1 MLKKNTKNIFCFTAA
16 VVTAGL
22 LVAGCSDND
31 DNGSSQSVK
40 RGSVVFE
47 YSLQA
52 ASRTEIPNTVTSV
65 KYSFRNAE
73 NSTVFFTKSYE
84 VPHKSTK
91 VDQASLT
98 IREVPITA
106 KTVVA
111 AYYDKDN
118 KIVNIGV
125 NDLSWT
131 SSYTA
136 AVKNPEV
143 TELKDVN
150 IAGRSVNKNVIAKGQ
165 ELKLDTMI
173 TLASTDKT
181 YYVTDFVTFKDGD
194 KDINLKAIKSADDK
208 SLEYSTTSGHY
219 ETNNYGKYNFV
230 ATLPVK
236 GSDIVFAFDPTFVS
250 DNTIESISLQPVYS
264 VLSVSEQTNS
274 CEVIVPDV
282 DLGASKVTKADYDT
296 SIAVGKEQFKVL
308 GIYTDD
314 TSKGPQPE
322 SQDLTSKATLTCD
335 YEKASV
341 SGNTV
346 TFSSLEAGQTT
357 RVKASVKLDGE
368 AEAKTGSIDV
378 KLTKGYANVILGI
391 KDSQSN
397 KYEDL
402 NGAEFTT
409 SSKLNDIRI
418 IGNYLTKSGDLD
430 SNICDYILLD
440 ENMIP
445 KYPTPRIEP
454 NHLSTS
460 PYFDFG
466 SDNIS
471 YTLEIGSSVK
481 SGNYTLSVGTIDK
494 LPGYNATTKISVK

>member
-1 MLKKNTKNIFCFTAA
+1 M
-16 VVTAGL
+16 G
-22 LVAGCSDND
+22 AGCSDSD
-31 DNGSSQSVK
+31 DNNSAPSAK
-40 RGSVVFE
+40 LGSVVFE

-52 ASRTEIPNTVTSV
+52 AARTEIPNTVTSV

-84 VPHKSTK
+84 VPHQSTK

-136 AVKNPEV
+136 AVKDPEV
-143 TELKDVN
+143 TELKDIN
-150 IAGRSVNKNVIAKGQ
+150 IAGCSVNKNVIAKGQ

-173 TLASTDKT
+173 TLASTNKT
-181 YYVTDFVTFKDGD
+181 YYVTDFVTFKNGD
-194 KDINLKAIKSADDK
+194 KDVNLKAVKSTDDK

-219 ETNNYGKYNFV
+219 EANNYGKYNFI
-230 ATLPVK
+230 AALPVK
-236 GSDIVFAFDPTFVS
+236 GSDINFTFDPIFVS
-250 DNTIESISLQPVYS
+250 DNTIESISLQPVYATI
-264 VLSVSEQTNS
+264 SEQANS

-282 DLGASKVTKADYDT
+282 NLGASKVTKADYDT

-322 SQDLTSKATLTCD
+322 SQDLTNKATITCD

-346 TFSSLEAGQTT
+346 TFNSLEASQTT

-378 KLTKGYANVILGI
+378 KLIKSYANVILGMQ
-391 KDSQSN
+391 DSQSH

-402 NGAEFTT
+402 DEAEFTT
-409 SSKLNDIRI
+409 GSKFSDIHI
-418 IGNYLTKSGDLD
+418 IGNYLTEKDDLN

-440 ENMIP
+440 ENIIP
-445 KYPTPRIEP
+445 TYPTPRIEPNHLTRIEP

-466 SDNIS
+466 SDNRS
-471 YTLEIGSSVK
+471 YILEIGSSVK
-481 SGNYTLSVGTIDK
+481 SGTYTLSVGTLDK
-494 LPGYNATTKISVK
+494 LPGYNAATKISVK

>member
-1 MLKKNTKNIFCFTAA
+1 MHKNTKNIFYFATAVIA
-16 VVTAGL
+16 AGL
-22 LVAGCSDND
+22 LGAGCSDSD
-31 DNGSSQSVK
+31 DNNSAPSAK
-40 RGSVVFE
+40 LGSVVFE

-52 ASRTEIPNTVTSV
+52 AARTEIPTTVTSV

-84 VPHKSTK
+84 VPHQSTK

-136 AVKNPEV
+136 AVKDPEV
-143 TELKDVN
+143 TELKDIN
-150 IAGRSVNKNVIAKGQ
+150 IAGCSVNKNVIAKGQ
-165 ELKLDTMI
+165 ELNLDTMI
-173 TLASTDKT
+173 TLASTNKT
-181 YYVTDFVTFKDGD
+181 YYVTDFVTFKNGD
-194 KDINLKAIKSADDK
+194 KDVNLKAVKSADDK
-208 SLEYSTTSGHY
+208 SLEYNTTSGHY
-219 ETNNYGKYNFV
+219 EANNYGKYNFI

-236 GSDIVFAFDPTFVS
+236 GSDVKFTFDSIFVS
-250 DNTIESISLQPVYS
+250 DNTIESIALQPVS
-264 VLSVSEQTNS
+264 GALFESEEVSS

-282 DLGASKVTKADYDT
+282 NLGASKVTKADYDT

-322 SQDLTSKATLTCD
+322 SQDLTNKATITCD

-346 TFSSLEAGQTT
+346 TFNSLEASQTT

-368 AEAKTGSIDV
+368 AEAKSASIDV
-378 KLTKGYANVILGI
+378 KLIKGYANVILGMQ
-391 KDSQSN
+391 DSKSN

-402 NGAEFTT
+402 DEAEFTT
-409 SSKLNDIRI
+409 GSKFSDIHI
-418 IGNYLTKSGDLD
+418 IGNYLTEKGDLN

-440 ENMIP
+440 ENIIP
-445 KYPTPRIEP
+445 TYPAPRIEP

-466 SDNIS
+466 SDNRS
-471 YTLEIGSSVK
+471 YILEIGSSVK
-481 SGNYTLSVGTIDK
+481 SGAYTLSVGTLDK
-494 LPGYNATTKISVK
+494 LPGYNAATKIRVK

>member
-1 MLKKNTKNIFCFTAA
+1 MHKNTKNIFCFTAA
-16 VVTAGL
+16 VVAAGL
-22 LVAGCSDND
+22 LGAGCSDSD
-31 DNGSSQSVK
+31 DNNSTPSAK
-40 RGSVVFE
+40 LGSVVFE

-52 ASRTEIPNTVTSV
+52 AARTEIPNTVTSV

-84 VPHKSTK
+84 VPHQSTK

-173 TLASTDKT
+173 TLASTNKT
-181 YYVTDFVTFKDGD
+181 YYVTDFATFKDGD

-208 SLEYSTTSGHY
+208 SLEYNTTSGHY
-219 ETNNYGKYNFV
+219 EANNYGKYNFV

-236 GSDIVFAFDPTFVS
+236 GSDISFTFDPTFVS
-250 DNTIESISLQPVYS
+250 DNTIESISLQPVYAT
-264 VLSVSEQTNS
+264 VSESEQANS
-274 CEVIVPDV
+274 CEVIVPDA

-308 GIYTDD
+308 GVYTDD

-346 TFSSLEAGQTT
+346 TFSSLEASQTT

-378 KLTKGYANVILGI
+378 KLIQGYANVILGI
-391 KDSQSN
+391 KDSKSN

-466 SDNIS
+466 SDNRS
-471 YTLEIGSSVK
+471 YILEIGSSVK

>member
-52 ASRTEIPNTVTSV
+52 ASRTEIPNTITSV

-84 VPHKSTK
+84 VPHQSQK

-98 IREVPITA
+98 VNGVPITA

-118 KIVNIGV
+118 NIVNIGL
-125 NDLSWT
+125 NDLSWN
-131 SSYTA
+131 SYYNA
-136 AVKNPEV
+136 DVKNPEIV
-143 TELKDVN
+143 EFKNADIV
-150 IAGRSVNKNVIAKGQ
+150 GCSVNKSVIAKGQ
-165 ELKLDTMI
+165 ELKLETML
-173 TLASTDKT
+173 TLAATNKV
-181 YYVTDFVTFKDGD
+181 YYVTDFVTFKNDGQEV
-194 KDINLKAIKSADDK
+194 NLKAVKSADDE
-208 SLEYSTTSGHY
+208 SFEYSTTSGHY
-219 ETNNYGKYNFV
+219 ETNNYGKYNFT

-236 GSDIVFAFDPTFVS
+236 DFSIDFNFDPIFIS
-250 DNTIESISLQPVYS
+250 DNTIEGISLQPVYS
-264 VLSVSEQTNS
+264 TLSESGKISS

-282 DLGASKVTKADYDT
+282 NLGADKVDKSSDDT
-296 SIAVGKEQFKVL
+296 TMAVGQEQFKVL

-346 TFSSLEAGQTT
+346 TFSSLEASQTT

-378 KLTKGYANVILGI
+378 KLIQGYANVILGI
-391 KDSQSN
+391 KDSKSN

-409 SSKLNDIRI
+409 GSNFSDIRI
-418 IGNYLTKSGDLD
+418 IGNYLTKKGDLD

-466 SDNIS
+466 SDNRS
-471 YTLEIGSSVK
+471 YILEIGSSVK

>member
-1 MLKKNTKNIFCFTAA
+1 MHKNTKNIFYFATAVIA
-16 VVTAGL
+16 AGL
-22 LVAGCSDND
+22 LGAGCSDSD
-31 DNGSSQSVK
+31 DNNSAPSAK
-40 RGSVVFE
+40 LGSVVFE

-52 ASRTEIPNTVTSV
+52 AARTEIPNTVTSV

-84 VPHKSTK
+84 VPHQSTK

-136 AVKNPEV
+136 AVKDPEV
-143 TELKDVN
+143 TELKDIN
-150 IAGRSVNKNVIAKGQ
+150 IAGCSVNKNVIAKGQ

-173 TLASTDKT
+173 TLASTNKT
-181 YYVTDFVTFKDGD
+181 YYVTDFVTFKNGD
-194 KDINLKAIKSADDK
+194 KDVNLKAVKSTDDK

-219 ETNNYGKYNFV
+219 EANNYGKYNFI
-230 ATLPVK
+230 AALPVK
-236 GSDIVFAFDPTFVS
+236 GSDINFTFDPIFVS
-250 DNTIESISLQPVYS
+250 DNTIESISLQPVYATI
-264 VLSVSEQTNS
+264 SEQANS

-282 DLGASKVTKADYDT
+282 DLGVSEVTKADYDT

-322 SQDLTSKATLTCD
+322 SQDLTNKATITCD

-346 TFSSLEAGQTT
+346 TFNSLEASQTT

-378 KLTKGYANVILGI
+378 KLIKVYANAILGMQ
-391 KDSQSN
+391 DSQSH

-402 NGAEFTT
+402 DEAEFTT
-409 SSKLNDIRI
+409 GSNLNGIRI
-418 IGNYLTKSGDLD
+418 IGNYLTKKGDLS

-440 ENMIP
+440 ENIIP
-445 KYPTPRIEP
+445 TYPTPRIEP

-466 SDNIS
+466 SDNRS
-471 YTLEIGSSVK
+471 YILKIGSSVK
-481 SGNYTLSVGTIDK
+481 SGTYTLSVGTLDK
-494 LPGYNATTKISVK
+494 LPGYNAVTKISVK

>member
-1 MLKKNTKNIFCFTAA
+1 MYKNTKNIFCFATA
-16 VVTAGL
+16 VVVVGL
-22 LVAGCSDND
+22 LGAGCSDSE
-31 DNGSSQSVK
+31 DNNSAPSAK
-40 RGSVVFE
+40 LGSVVFE

-52 ASRTEIPNTVTSV
+52 AARTEIPNTVTSV

-84 VPHKSTK
+84 VPHQSTK

-150 IAGRSVNKNVIAKGQ
+150 IAGRSVNKSVIAKGQ

-194 KDINLKAIKSADDK
+194 KDINLKAVKSVDDK
-208 SLEYSTTSGHY
+208 SLEYNVTSGHY
-219 ETNNYGKYNFV
+219 EANNYGKYNFI
-230 ATLPVK
+230 AALPVK
-236 GSDIVFAFDPTFVS
+236 GSDINFTFDPIFVS
-250 DNTIESISLQPVYS
+250 DNTIESISLQPVYATI
-264 VLSVSEQTNS
+264 SEQANS

-282 DLGASKVTKADYDT
+282 DLGVSKVTKADYDT
-296 SIAVGKEQFKVL
+296 SIAIGKEQFKVL

-341 SGNTV
+341 SGDTV
-346 TFSSLEAGQTT
+346 TFNSLEASQTT

-368 AEAKTGSIDV
+368 AEAKIGSIDV
-378 KLTKGYANVILGI
+378 KLIKGYANVILGRQ
-391 KDSQSN
+391 DSQSN

-402 NGAEFTT
+402 DGAEFTT
-409 SSKLNDIRI
+409 GSKFSDIRI
-418 IGNYLTKSGDLD
+418 IANYLTKKGDLD

-440 ENMIP
+440 ENIIP
-445 KYPTPRIEP
+445 TYPTPRIEP

-466 SDNIS
+466 SDNRS
-471 YTLEIGSSVK
+471 YILEIGSAVK

-494 LPGYNATTKISVK
+494 LPSYNATTKISVK